1 MGKRILV
8 TSTDLMMIQFLVP
21 HVINLS
27 ENGFEVEIA
36 CSVVGNRIEEV
47 RQKLNGYVNAI
58 HLVRLVRSPVSPT
71 NFKGYKDMKKVINS
85 GNYDI
90 IWTNEPV
97 MGLTTRLAA
106 RKARKNGTKVF
117 YMVHGFHF
125 YKGAPKLNWLIYYP
139 IERFAAHF
147 CDKLIT
153 INNEDYKLASKKFH
167 CDVARI
173 HGIGVSAECYHTISR
188 DEKIQR
194 LSAEGMSG
202 DEFIVLCT
210 GELNENKDQKTLIAA
225 AAKLKNKIPNLKVFL
240 AGKGVLEE
248 QLKAQVLE
256 LDLNDVVK
264 FLGYRKDLFSLTP
277 AVNMVVS
284 CSHREGMP
292 RNILEAMLCKKPV
305 VATENRGHNELVDN
319 EITGY
324 LIKPSDSDILAQKIY
339 KIYSSKDDAVIMGN
353 MGFKKV
359 QSYTT
364 SSVQNEFRNIFNF

>member
-292 RNILEAMLCKKPV
+292 RKILEAMLCKKPV

>member
-8 TSTDLMMIQFLVP
+8 TSTDLMMIQFLVS

-324 LIKPSDSDILAQKIY
+324 LIKPGDSDTLAQKIY

>member
-125 YKGAPKLNWLIYYP
+125 YKGAPKLNWLVFYP
-139 IERFAAHF
+139 IEKFMAGF

-153 INNEDYKLASKKFH
+153 INNEDYELASKKFH

-256 LDLNDVVK
+256 LDLNGVVK
-264 FLGYRKDLFSLTP
+264 FLGYRKDLFLLTP

-319 EITGY
+319 DITGY
-324 LIKPSDSDILAQKIY
+324 LIKPGDSDTLAQKIY
-339 KIYSSKDDAVIMGN
+339 KIYSSEDDAVTMGN

-364 SSVQNEFRNIFNF
+364 SSVQNEFKNIFNF

>member
-225 AAKLKNKIPNLKVFL
+225 AAKLKNKIPNLIVFL

-256 LDLNDVVK
+256 LDLNGVVK
-264 FLGYRKDLFSLTP
+264 FLGYRKDLFLLTP

-319 EITGY
+319 DITGY
-324 LIKPSDSDILAQKIY
+324 LIKPGDSDTLAQKIY
-339 KIYSSKDDAVIMGN
+339 KIYSSEDDAVTMGN

-364 SSVQNEFRNIFNF
+364 SSVQNEFKNIFNF

>member
-125 YKGAPKLNWLIYYP
+125 YKGAPKLNWLVFYP
-139 IERFAAHF
+139 IEKFMAGF

-153 INNEDYKLASKKFH
+153 INNEDYELASKKFH

-225 AAKLKNKIPNLKVFL
+225 AAKLKNKIPNLIVFL

-256 LDLNDVVK
+256 LDLNGVVK
-264 FLGYRKDLFSLTP
+264 FLGYRKDLFLLTP

-284 CSHREGMP
+284 CSHREEMP

-305 VATENRGHNELVDN
+305 VATKNRGHNELVDN
-319 EITGY
+319 DITGY
-324 LIKPSDSDILAQKIY
+324 LIKPGDSDTLAQKIY
-339 KIYSSKDDAVIMGN
+339 KIYSSEDDAVTMGN

-364 SSVQNEFRNIFNF
+364 SSVQNEFKNIFNF

>member
-125 YKGAPKLNWLIYYP
+125 YKGAPKLNWLVFYP
-139 IERFAAHF
+139 IEKFMAGF

-153 INNEDYKLASKKFH
+153 INNEDYELASKKFH

-225 AAKLKNKIPNLKVFL
+225 AAKLKNKIPNLIVFL

-256 LDLNDVVK
+256 FDLNGVVK
-264 FLGYRKDLFSLTP
+264 FLGYRKDLFLLTP

-319 EITGY
+319 DITGY
-324 LIKPSDSDILAQKIY
+324 LIKPGDSDTLAQKIY
-339 KIYSSKDDAVIMGN
+339 KIYSSKDDAVTMGN

-364 SSVQNEFRNIFNF
+364 SSVQNEFKNIFNF

>member
-125 YKGAPKLNWLIYYP
+125 YKGAPKLNWLVFYP
-139 IERFAAHF
+139 IEKFMAGF

-153 INNEDYKLASKKFH
+153 INNEDYELASKKFH

-256 LDLNDVVK
+256 LDLNGVVK
-264 FLGYRKDLFSLTP
+264 FLGYRKDLFLLTP

-305 VATENRGHNELVDN
+305 VATENRGHNELVDKD
-319 EITGY
+319 ITGY
-324 LIKPSDSDILAQKIY
+324 LIKPGDSDTLAQKIY
-339 KIYSSKDDAVIMGN
+339 KIYSSEDDAVTMGN

-364 SSVQNEFRNIFNF
+364 SSVQNEFKNIFNF

>member
-125 YKGAPKLNWLIYYP
+125 YKGAPKLNWLVFYP
-139 IERFAAHF
+139 IEKFMAGF

-153 INNEDYKLASKKFH
+153 INNEDYELASKKFH

-225 AAKLKNKIPNLKVFL
+225 AAKLKNKIPNLIVFL

-256 LDLNDVVK
+256 LDLNGVVK
-264 FLGYRKDLFSLTP
+264 FLGYRKDLFLLTP

-305 VATENRGHNELVDN
+305 VATKNRGHNELVDN
-319 EITGY
+319 DITGY
-324 LIKPSDSDILAQKIY
+324 LIKPGDSDTLAQKIY
-339 KIYSSKDDAVIMGN
+339 KIYSSEDDAVTMGN

-364 SSVQNEFRNIFNF
+364 SSVQNEFKNIFNF

>member
-339 KIYSSKDDAVIMGN
+339 KIYSSEDDAVTMGN

-364 SSVQNEFRNIFNF
+364 SSVQNEFKNIFNF

>member
-47 RQKLNGYVNAI
+47 RQKLKGYVNAI
-58 HLVRLVRSPVSPT
+58 HLVRLVRSPASPT

-125 YKGAPKLNWLIYYP
+125 YKGAPKLNWLVFYP
-139 IERFAAHF
+139 IEKFMAGF

-153 INNEDYKLASKKFH
+153 INNEDYELASKKFH

-225 AAKLKNKIPNLKVFL
+225 TAKLKNKIPNLIVFL

-256 LDLNDVVK
+256 LDLNGVVK
-264 FLGYRKDLFSLTP
+264 FLGYRKDLFLLTP

-319 EITGY
+319 DITGY
-324 LIKPSDSDILAQKIY
+324 LIKPGDSDTLAQKIY
-339 KIYSSKDDAVIMGN
+339 KIYSSKDDAVTMGN

-359 QSYTT
+359 QSYIT
-364 SSVQNEFRNIFNF
+364 SSVQNEFKNIFNF

>member
-58 HLVRLVRSPVSPT
+58 HLVRLVRSPVSHT
-71 NFKGYKDMKKVINS
+71 NLKGYNDMKKVINS
-85 GNYDI
+85 GDYDI

-106 RKARKNGTKVF
+106 RKARKNGTKVL

-125 YKGAPKLNWLIYYP
+125 YEGAPKLNWLVFYP
-139 IERFAAHF
+139 IEKFMAGF

-153 INNEDYKLASKKFH
+153 INNEDYELASKKFH

-225 AAKLKNKIPNLKVFL
+225 AAKLKNKIPNLIVFL

-256 LDLNDVVK
+256 LDLNGVVK
-264 FLGYRKDLFSLTP
+264 FLGYRKDLFLLTP

-319 EITGY
+319 DITGY
-324 LIKPSDSDILAQKIY
+324 LIKPGDSDTLAQKIY
-339 KIYSSKDDAVIMGN
+339 KIYSSEDDAVTMGN

-364 SSVQNEFRNIFNF
+364 SSVQNEFKNIFNF